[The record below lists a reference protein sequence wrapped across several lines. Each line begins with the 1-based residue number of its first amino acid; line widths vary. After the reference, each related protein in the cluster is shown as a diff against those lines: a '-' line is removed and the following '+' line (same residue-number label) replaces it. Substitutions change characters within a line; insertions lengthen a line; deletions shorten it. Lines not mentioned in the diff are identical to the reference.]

1 MDRENENIYC
11 KDLQVFFTG
20 NPESFIYGSSIQ
32 DQGIESFWAR
42 LKKIKTSWW
51 IEYFQEMVKSG
62 LYKENVEM
70 HQEALIFC
78 FLPVL

>member
-1 MDRENENIYC
+1 MDRGNENIYC
-11 KDLQVFFTG
+11 EGLQVVFYWE
-20 NPESFIYGSSIQ
+20 PESFIYGSSIHN
-32 DQGIESFWAR
+32 QGIESFWTR
-42 LKKIKTSWW
+42 LKKFKTSWW